1 MTEDKHTFRRMC
13 KSIVQYTPNG
23 LDVSLAEST
32 IANRWLQSETAQ
44 VLMKCTKLETI
55 P

>member
-1 MTEDKHTFRRMC
+1 MTEDKHTFRCMC
-13 KSIVQYTPNG
+13 KSLVQYTPNS

-32 IANRWLQSETAQ
+32 NWWLQSETAQ